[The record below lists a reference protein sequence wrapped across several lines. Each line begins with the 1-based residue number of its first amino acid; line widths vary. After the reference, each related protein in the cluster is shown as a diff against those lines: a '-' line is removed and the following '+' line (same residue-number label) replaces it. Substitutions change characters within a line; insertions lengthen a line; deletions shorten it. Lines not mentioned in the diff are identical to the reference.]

1 MRQCARVG
9 VERVGSILRVVGMCR
24 ASSGGLSS
32 SLGVRGMSGSS
43 SGGSYATDKT
53 ATHVP
58 PVWPE
63 PKLQMVESDDDLQ
76 GPWKSMELRAGRQS
90 RRTGKTGRTGVRA
103 TDEDAWAAAGFY
115 DAHKTSHGASTKDN
129 GEEKGEK

>member
-1 MRQCARVG
+1 
-9 VERVGSILRVVGMCR
+9 
-24 ASSGGLSS
+24 
-32 SLGVRGMSGSS
+32 MSGSS
-43 SGGSYATDKT
+43 GGGGDATDKT

-63 PKLQMVESDDDLQ
+63 PKLQTVESDNDLQ

-115 DAHKTSHGASTKDN
+115 DAHKTFHGAST
-129 GEEKGEK
+129 EEKGENKEGGKEEKKGEE